1 MQEYSGKG
9 NENTCFSR
17 VIVGSETILKV

>member
-1 MQEYSGKG
+1 MQECSGKG
-9 NENTCFSR
+9 NENTCFSG